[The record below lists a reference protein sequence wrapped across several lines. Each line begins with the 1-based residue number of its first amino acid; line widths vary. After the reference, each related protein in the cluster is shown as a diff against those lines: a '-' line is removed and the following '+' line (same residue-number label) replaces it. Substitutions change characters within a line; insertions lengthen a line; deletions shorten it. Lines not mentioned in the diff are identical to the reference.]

1 MGEALEFRILLK
13 TLPEMGRRFSP
24 TGDPDT
30 GHVTVVVFPHLSEQ
44 GRGGE
49 TSRTPERR
57 IHDVPATF
65 EKIFPGASVRTAS
78 GLKGRELDYQDSN
91 LFNFLRASWEE
102 LLPCNILVTHRN
114 FLANEV
120 LARIDGASAGNIP
133 NAAVIC
139 LEVQRRG
146 DPQTKTIFF
155 VRHCTSHHNAA
166 RRGSGSMT
174 TCADVSSLRRIA
186 EELAR
191 RCGLQNT
198 LYGSSVLPR
207 AVMSCIALQKKVSD
221 GELERVRLA
230 FQPDAKAL
238 PHEIAS
244 YQASHACLNDSKSGS
259 FCRGTKGTFIL
270 GSNGKFT

>member
-1 MGEALEFRILLK
+1 MGEDSEFRIILK
-13 TLPEMGRRFSP
+13 TMPELEGIFSGSDG
-24 TGDPDT
+24 TDARSA
-30 GHVTVVVFPHLSEQ
+30 TVVVFPHLAEQ
-44 GRGGE
+44 GRRGE
-49 TSRTPERR
+49 TSQKPEKR

-65 EKIFPGASVRTAS
+65 KKIFPGTFVRTVS
-78 GLKGRELDYQDSN
+78 NLKGHELDYQDSN
-91 LFNFLRASWEE
+91 LFN
-102 LLPCNILVTHRN
+102 IIVTHRN
-114 FLANEV
+114 FLANEI
-120 LARIDGASAGNIP
+120 LARIDGLSAGNIP

-146 DPQTKTIFF
+146 NPETKTIFF

-191 RCGLQNT
+191 RCGRQNT
-198 LYGSSVLPR
+198 LYGSSILPR

-221 GELERVRLA
+221 EELERVRLA

-244 YQASHACLNDSKSGS
+244 YQTSHACLNDSKSGS
-259 FCRGTKGTFIL
+259 FCRGTEGTFIL
-270 GSNGKFT
+270 GSNRKLT

>member
-1 MGEALEFRILLK
+1 MGEDSEFRIILK
-13 TLPEMGRRFSP
+13 TMPELEGIFSGSDG
-24 TGDPDT
+24 TDARSA
-30 GHVTVVVFPHLSEQ
+30 TVVVFPHLAEQ
-44 GRGGE
+44 GRRGE
-49 TSRTPERR
+49 TSQKPEKR

-65 EKIFPGASVRTAS
+65 KKIFPGTFVRTVS
-78 GLKGRELDYQDSN
+78 NLKGHELDYQDSN
-91 LFNFLRASWEE
+91 LFNFLRVSWKE
-102 LLPCNILVTHRN
+102 LLACNIIVTHRN
-114 FLANEV
+114 FLANEI
-120 LARIDGASAGNIP
+120 LARIDGLSAGNIP

-146 DPQTKTIFF
+146 NPETKTIFF

-191 RCGLQNT
+191 RCGRQNT
-198 LYGSSVLPR
+198 LYGSSILPR

-221 GELERVRLA
+221 EELERVRLA

-244 YQASHACLNDSKSGS
+244 YQTSHACLNDSKSGS
-259 FCRGTKGTFIL
+259 FCRGTEGTFIL
-270 GSNGKFT
+270 GSHRKLT